1 MSIGVF
7 SVLMGHAAQPTE
19 LAAYVR
25 RLNRVEQG
33 IQDLLAPIRWSSEI
47 RLFRRVD
54 PEGEEW
60 LDVHVEE
67 GAQRSMVPELER
79 SLGSTLRDLDIEG
92 EFAQRRVRQALV
104 LLTELQTKRQW
115 NTSEFLDVVER
126 GTLTRA
132 GRHMGDDQGRLMVRT
147 PDGQSASTLLPNRR
161 FSALRAE
168 AVDLQFRPLKVGIDG
183 AQVWLSKAAHRLV
196 TSRSR
201 RIELNWHSDVSAT
214 VADELFHAAKVQR
227 WVWARCRVIDN
238 RDGIAKTLLVEC
250 MRSLNPS

>member
-1 MSIGVF
+1 MSTGVF
-7 SVLMGHAAQPTE
+7 SVLMGHAAKPTE
-19 LAAYVR
+19 LASYVR
-25 RLNRVEQG
+25 RLKRVEQG
-33 IQDLLAPIRWSSEI
+33 IEDLLAPIRLSSDI
-47 RLFRRVD
+47 RLFRRVE

-79 SLGSTLRDLDIEG
+79 SLGSMLRDLDIEG
-92 EFAQRRVRQALV
+92 ALAQQRVRLALA

-115 NTSEFLDVVER
+115 NTGEFLDVVER

-147 PDGQSASTLLPNRR
+147 PDGQSSSTLLPNRR
-161 FSALRAE
+161 FSALRAS
-168 AVDLQFRPLKVGIDG
+168 AIDLQFRPLKVGIDG
-183 AQVWLSKAAHRLV
+183 AQVWLSKATHRLV

-201 RIELNWHSDVSAT
+201 RIELNWHGDVSST
-214 VADELFHAAKVQR
+214 FADELFHAAKVQH

-238 RDGIAKTLLVEC
+238 RDGIAKTLLVES
-250 MRSLNPS
+250 MHSLNPS